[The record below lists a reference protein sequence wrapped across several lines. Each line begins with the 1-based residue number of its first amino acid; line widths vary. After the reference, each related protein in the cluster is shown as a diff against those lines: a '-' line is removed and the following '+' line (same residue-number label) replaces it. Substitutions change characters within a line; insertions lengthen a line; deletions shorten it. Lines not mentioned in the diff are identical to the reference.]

1 MPPSRMSPWGT
12 VRARGFRRLASRLAD
27 ACAYHGARASRGA
40 EADCRPVPVLV
51 TFDRAIRRFRRG
63 HPPVPVFRRRGSA
76 GCWVRINRN
85 TRKGPPMT
93 DRAIRASDKERESV
107 VDVLR
112 DAYTDG
118 RLTLEEFEERTS
130 TAYAS
135 KTWAD
140 LRELTADL
148 PVEPVLGADLLQQP
162 RPVPA
167 AQMVPSVPRPRQGG
181 RDRPM
186 GRLLPVIF
194 VWIMI
199 AAAAGSPDTAAALS
213 VVFICLLACRVGYG
227 GR

>member
-1 MPPSRMSPWGT
+1 
-12 VRARGFRRLASRLAD
+12 
-27 ACAYHGARASRGA
+27 
-40 EADCRPVPVLV
+40 
-51 TFDRAIRRFRRG
+51 
-63 HPPVPVFRRRGSA
+63 
-76 GCWVRINRN
+76 
-85 TRKGPPMT
+85 MT
-93 DRAIRASDKERESV
+93 DRPIRASDKERDSV

-130 TAYAS
+130 AAYAS
-135 KTWAD
+135 KTWTD
-140 LRELTADL
+140 LRELTGDL
-148 PVEPVLGADLLQQP
+148 PVEPVLGADLPQWRQ

-167 AQMVPSVPRPRQGG
+167 AQQVVPSVPRPRNGG
-181 RDRPM
+181 RDRPL

-213 VVFICLLACRVGYG
+213 VAFICLLACRVGYG

>member
-1 MPPSRMSPWGT
+1 
-12 VRARGFRRLASRLAD
+12 
-27 ACAYHGARASRGA
+27 
-40 EADCRPVPVLV
+40 
-51 TFDRAIRRFRRG
+51 
-63 HPPVPVFRRRGSA
+63 
-76 GCWVRINRN
+76 
-85 TRKGPPMT
+85 MT
-93 DRAIRASDKERESV
+93 DRPIRASDGERESV

-130 TAYAS
+130 AAYAS
-135 KTWAD
+135 KTWSD
-140 LRELTADL
+140 LRELTGDL
-148 PVEPVLGADLLQQP
+148 PVEPVLGADLPQRQS

-167 AQMVPSVPRPRQGG
+167 AQVVPSVPRPRQGG
-181 RDRPM
+181 RDRPL

-199 AAAAGSPDTAAALS
+199 SAAAGSPDTAAALS

>member
-1 MPPSRMSPWGT
+1 
-12 VRARGFRRLASRLAD
+12 
-27 ACAYHGARASRGA
+27 
-40 EADCRPVPVLV
+40 
-51 TFDRAIRRFRRG
+51 
-63 HPPVPVFRRRGSA
+63 
-76 GCWVRINRN
+76 
-85 TRKGPPMT
+85 MT

-130 TAYAS
+130 AAYAS
-135 KTWAD
+135 KTWGD
-140 LRELTADL
+140 LRELTGDL
-148 PVEPVLGADLLQQP
+148 PVEPVLGADLPQRASHPL
-162 RPVPA
+162 VA
-167 AQMVPSVPRPRQGG
+167 AHQMVPSVPRPRQGG
-181 RDRPM
+181 RDRPL

-227 GR
+227 GRS